1 MLLGFHSPAC
11 CLPPFA
17 IQMSMYEASC
27 EAEAALL
34 SSVSHWRQSFLALA
48 SELKPFL
55 VDFSVGKSEQFVAP
69 QYVCM
74 WGHLDVT
81 SGDAKARN
89 RLCVSVWPC
98 LFVCCA

>member
-1 MLLGFHSPAC
+1 
-11 CLPPFA
+11 
-17 IQMSMYEASC
+17 MSMYEASC

-34 SSVSHWRQSFLALA
+34 SSVSHWRQSFLTLA

-74 WGHLDVT
+74 CVCGVT
-81 SGDAKARN
+81 LMLPVVMPRHATG
-89 RLCVSVWPC
+89 
-98 LFVCCA
+98 CA